1 VRYSWEV
8 PVLGSAGGPARAIPL
23 LDRPSSRGGPS
34 PGSTFLIVNGDTLT
48 DLDLAAL
55 LDDHRRSGALVT
67 MAGVPNTEPEK
78 YGGLRVTADGS
89 FAGFVLRGSREPSFH
104 FIGVQAAEPA
114 AFASV
119 PDGAAHDV
127 RVLYPALA
135 AARAGAVRV
144 FRTRA
149 EFFDIGT
156 PADYLRTATSIAAA
170 EGMPLDRGA
179 RADIAP
185 TAIVERSVCWDDV
198 RVGAGA
204 RVFDCVLADGVRVP
218 ADLHVSRASVVLA
231 AGVAPRP
238 GSRVVG
244 DLLIAPFDGE

>member
-1 VRYSWEV
+1 MW
-8 PVLGSAGGPARAIPL
+8 
-23 LDRPSSRGGPS
+23 
-34 PGSTFLIVNGDTLT
+34 
-48 DLDLAAL
+48 
-55 LDDHRRSGALVT
+55 
-67 MAGVPNTEPEK
+67 
-78 YGGLRVTADGS
+78 
-89 FAGFVLRGSREPSFH
+89 
-104 FIGVQAAEPA
+104 
-114 AFASV
+114 
-119 PDGAAHDV
+119 
-127 RVLYPALA
+127 LYPALTS
-135 AARAGAVRV
+135 ARPGAVRV
-144 FRTRA
+144 WMTAASFH
-149 EFFDIGT
+149 DIGT